1 MYWLTSKLNSTDR
14 KEESHPEILK
24 SDSLNVP
31 KFFLRLSLR
40 AVNSLAIS
48 IRQRLSV
55 LCLWVLSIVKLLN
68 LVCVIVE
75 RSHVLSLRAEENDLS
90 PAALVAGFTR
100 RRLQMVMISLII
112 LFSASENVFILA
124 WMSSKQVNSPSF
136 INNLKISSWAFK
148 VPTLTSSL

>member
-24 SDSLNVP
+24 SESLNVP
-31 KFFLRLSLR
+31 KFFLRFSWR

-48 IRQRLSV
+48 ITQRLSV
-55 LCLWVLSIVKLLN
+55 LCLRVLSIVKLLN

-100 RRLQMVMISLII
+100 RRLQMVIISLII

-124 WMSSKQVNSPSF
+124 
-136 INNLKISSWAFK
+136 
-148 VPTLTSSL
+148 

>member
-1 MYWLTSKLNSTDR
+1 MKNKEKNVLQPHILTKYHEIDVTSKLNSTDR

-55 LCLWVLSIVKLLN
+55 LCL
-68 LVCVIVE
+68 
-75 RSHVLSLRAEENDLS
+75 
-90 PAALVAGFTR
+90 
-100 RRLQMVMISLII
+100 
-112 LFSASENVFILA
+112 
-124 WMSSKQVNSPSF
+124 
-136 INNLKISSWAFK
+136 
-148 VPTLTSSL
+148 